1 MQAYEK
7 SFHIC
12 NILENRFFGSVNFH
26 IQIRNYKV
34 NQSQITKTHNHTI
47 YMQYYVYINIHIYLT
62 TKYLTLSHK
71 VYQQE
76 AQDKYSWVFP
86 QSGLQD
92 NTPCWWDRSYK
103 VWNLEDKFKF
113 STTLLTEEARSSELN
128 ILASPKSPAPALI
141 THV

>member
-7 SFHIC
+7 SFRIY
-12 NILENRFFGSVNFH
+12 NILEHRFLGSVNFH
-26 IQIRNYKV
+26 IQIRNYKI
-34 NQSQITKTHNHTI
+34 NQSQITKTHNHTT
-47 YMQYYVYINIHIYLT
+47 YMHYVYIIMHIYLM

-76 AQDKYSWVFP
+76 AQGTYSWVFP
-86 QSGLQD
+86 QSGQKD
-92 NTPCWWDRSYK
+92 NTPCWWDRLYK
-103 VWNLEDKFKF
+103 AWNLENKLNF

-128 ILASPKSPAPALI
+128 ILASPKSPAPALT